1 MIQFK
6 GMQENIKN
14 RVEAFMKEYG
24 ELVQKHQI
32 DIANYPVY
40 TPDGQGGFKT
50 ILQATPVDI
59 SNKENAPANEEPTK
73 TE

>member
-1 MIQFK
+1 
-6 GMQENIKN
+6 MQENIKN

-24 ELVQKHQI
+24 ELVKKHGI

-50 ILQATPVDI
+50 VLQASPVDV
-59 SNKENAPANEEPTK
+59 SKQENAPASEEPAK